1 MVPSSASKSPKDS
14 SEDLNQTQLE
24 DRLHAIKTKEQET
37 VARRSAKNKKLP
49 YIDLTIAPIE
59 SSAVW
64 SIDEQKARQAK
75 LVLLHTMEKDGVSS
89 AQVAL
94 ADPDDPATQK
104 ALEELK
110 QTFSHLN
117 IFLCSPR
124 SLEIAW
130 SRYLDKPS
138 GEKNI
143 TKEVDIKTEKIDE
156 FKKKINNV
164 KDVAAL
170 IKEAP
175 QEKASEILELIIAG
189 ALQFNASD
197 VHLEVREKSALLR
210 YRVDGILQDVVEF
223 PLLPFHILTN
233 RIKLLSE
240 MKLNRQDIAQDG
252 RFTIVFGELKIEV
265 RVSVIPG
272 AYGENAVV
280 RILNPKTISLG
291 LKDLGFREDEMEL
304 MAQEIKKPNGMIIT
318 TGPTGSGKT
327 TALYTFIK
335 EVASPEVKVITLE
348 DPIEYHLP
356 LITQTQIEPDRG
368 YTFAAGLRAILGQDP
383 DIILVG
389 EIRDKETAEIAI
401 HASLTGHLVFS
412 TLHTND
418 AAGAVPRLV
427 EMGANP
433 AILSAALN
441 VVLAQ
446 RLARRLC
453 SACRQEITA
462 EGTDKEFLAEVVES
476 LPLALK
482 EKYQRSSFKIFQ
494 PQGCPQCNNTGYK
507 GRIGIFEI
515 IKIDGDL
522 EKLIAG
528 SPSHASIK
536 EAAAK
541 KNMTTMLQDGV
552 IKVIDGITSI
562 KEIKSVI
569 GEDK

>member
-1 MVPSSASKSPKDS
+1 MTSTSSSGPQKDS
-14 SEDLNQTQLE
+14 FEELNKTRLE

-37 VARRSAKNKKLP
+37 VARQLAKKKKLP

-64 SIDEQKARQAK
+64 SVDEAKARQAK
-75 LVLLHTMEKDGVSS
+75 LVVLHTMKKDDLGS
-89 AQVAL
+89 AQVAV
-94 ADPDDPATQK
+94 ADPDDPGAQK
-104 ALEELK
+104 ILAELK
-110 QTFSHLN
+110 QKFSHLN
-117 IFLCSPR
+117 LFLCSQR

-143 TKEVDIKTEKIDE
+143 TGEVDVKIEKIEE
-156 FKKKINNV
+156 FKKKINSVDNV
-164 KDVAAL
+164 TAL

-197 VHLEVREKSALLR
+197 VHLEAREKSALLR
-210 YRVDGILQDVVEF
+210 YRIDGILQEVVEF
-223 PLLPFHILTN
+223 SLLSFHILIN
-233 RIKLLSE
+233 RVKLLSE

-252 RFTIVFGELKIEV
+252 RFTILFGELKIEV

-304 MAQEIKKPNGMIIT
+304 MTKEIKKPNGMIIT

-335 EVASPEVKVITLE
+335 EVANPEVKVITLE

-356 LITQTQIEPDRG
+356 LITQTQIEPERG
-368 YTFAAGLRAILGQDP
+368 YTFAAGLRAILRQDP

-401 HASLTGHLVFS
+401 HAALTGHLVFS

-453 SACRQEITA
+453 SACRQEIVA
-462 EGTDKEFLAEVVES
+462 AGEDKDFLSKTIDSFPA
-476 LPLALK
+476 ALK
-482 EKYQRSSFKIFQ
+482 EKYQRSEFKIFQ

-515 IKIDGDL
+515 IFIDDDL
-522 EKLIAG
+522 EKLVAS
-528 SPSHASIK
+528 SPSHAELK
-536 EAAAK
+536 EAAAQ
-541 KNMTTMLQDGV
+541 KNMTTMIQDGV
-552 IKVIDGITSI
+552 IKVVDGVTSLE
-562 KEIKSVI
+562 EIKSVI
-569 GEDK
+569 GD